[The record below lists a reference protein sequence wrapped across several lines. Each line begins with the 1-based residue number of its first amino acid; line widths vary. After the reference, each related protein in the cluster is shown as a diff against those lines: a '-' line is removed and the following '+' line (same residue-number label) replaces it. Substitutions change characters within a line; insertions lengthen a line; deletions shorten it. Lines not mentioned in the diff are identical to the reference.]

1 MGGNVIGFN
10 KKTNLQVKA
19 EKIPLK
25 KIGRSEFTKKF
36 TQVFRKINSL
46 FEKEYKKTLWKDENL
61 FSGMMFNGS
70 TSYIFNSSIP
80 DDEIVKYKEYVG
92 DIDIIVPQEYKKEL
106 WNLLD
111 KLEGKEIIPGVT
123 YIGCNKPTISS
134 IGEQI
139 NSVFII
145 NFGNEKV
152 AAQVDFEFLPVN
164 NGIPSEWAKFSHSSS
179 FLDLKE
185 ANLKAVH
192 HKYLIQALVGGA
204 SMRNDII
211 VVTPSA
217 TANNWK
223 SKIKKGKLALDIPR
237 ILKFSVGKGVGKAY
251 EPLLDESGN
260 IITSNGKE
268 VWREIPVS
276 KRDYKTNIKEIFQ
289 LAFNVPVVNA
299 NELKLFNSFVGI
311 IKLIKKYLNQKQIEN
326 TFFRYIDKLWGDHAQ
341 EIEPDNEEKD
351 YGVKIAG
358 YNYFI
363 KQISWLK
370 KYDKKIK
377 NQINNYYKNWKG
389 RRFDKILQKTGIK
402 GNI

>member
-192 HKYLIQALVGGA
+192 HKYLIQALFGGA

-351 YGVKIAG
+351 YRVKITG

>member
-192 HKYLIQALVGGA
+192 HKYLIQSLFGGA

-351 YGVKIAG
+351 YRVKITG
-358 YNYFI
+358 YNYFV

>member
-192 HKYLIQALVGGA
+192 HKYLIQSLFGGA

-351 YGVKIAG
+351 YRVKITG